1 MKHSLGKQQGISENG
16 AVQAEVLE
24 VALRWEHSL
33 HIMSLDGA
41 VNPLHPVSYD
51 FFKKVFFFL
60 KKTIPSNSKDNRA
73 F

>member
-1 MKHSLGKQQGISENG
+1 M
-16 AVQAEVLE
+16 
-24 VALRWEHSL
+24 ALRWEHSL

-51 FFKKVFFFL
+51 FFKKVFFFFKKKLFPPTL
-60 KKTIPSNSKDNRA
+60 KITELFKSEK